1 MCENYIEH
9 AEQNFQ
15 VHLTF
20 DITKIDEI

>member
-9 AEQNFQ
+9 AKQNFQ

-20 DITKIDEI
+20 DIMKIDEI

>member
-20 DITKIDEI
+20 DVMKIDEI